1 MKTNDFLRKQNTTLL
16 EELNMAK
23 DNIKS
28 CSRLNRLLNIVAITT
43 TLGVVTSSTI
53 AYVGYQKFNEDISL
67 KAGKISELTLKTSDD
82 FKVIDEL
89 LKSKSFVSVTE
100 TAIMQDLKDNYPELS
115 MKTKVKIIKAIMEES
130 ARYSINPLLLYAVC
144 HVESSFR
151 PWLEHELRVI
161 TVNGKQIKARCVGL
175 MGISW
180 ENHKDLLRTSGIV
193 ESRGDLFD
201 PVNNIKAGALILNEY
216 FQMDMLKGAKTK
228 DESALLRYFGGNF
241 PVYVQRV
248 EAKMFDVIRP
258 GLYRKD

>member
-1 MKTNDFLRKQNTTLL
+1 MKTNDFLRKQNTILI

-23 DNIKS
+23 STIKS
-28 CSRLNRLLNIVAITT
+28 CSRLNRLLNIVAVVSTT
-43 TLGVVTSSTI
+43 GII
-53 AYVGYQKFNEDISL
+53 AGSGILYVGYNKYSEEIAL
-67 KAGKISELTLKTSDD
+67 KTGKITELTLKTADD
-82 FKVIDEL
+82 FKTIDDL
-89 LKSKSFVSVTE
+89 LKSKSFITVTE
-100 TAIMQDLKDNYPELS
+100 KAIMQDLKDNYPELS
-115 MKTKVKIIKAIMEES
+115 MKVKIKIITTIMEES
-130 ARYSINPLLLYAVC
+130 AKYSINPLLLYAVC
-144 HVESSFR
+144 HVESTFR
-151 PWLEHELRVI
+151 PWLEHEVRTI
-161 TVNGKQIKARCVGL
+161 TINGKQIKARCVGL

-201 PVNNIKAGALILNEY
+201 PVNNIRAGALILNEY

-258 GLYRKD
+258 NLYRKD